1 MYFSHQRIFFLK
13 IVEVHKASFLKCI
26 QRNEKVFT
34 EKEIIVR
41 QGHKLLI
48 IAAGESF
55 NDRL

>member
-1 MYFSHQRIFFLK
+1 MK